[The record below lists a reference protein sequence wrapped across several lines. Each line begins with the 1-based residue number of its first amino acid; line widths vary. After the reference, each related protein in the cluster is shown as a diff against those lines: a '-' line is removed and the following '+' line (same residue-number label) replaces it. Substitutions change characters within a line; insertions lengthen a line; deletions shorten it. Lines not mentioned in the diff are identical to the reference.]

1 MIKLFQERINR
12 QLAKLHICLQLSY
25 VNLDQITVSD
35 KLIHIDFKY
44 IKTIRQ

>member
-1 MIKLFQERINR
+1 MIRLFQERINR

-35 KLIHIDFKY
+35 RLIYVNFKY
-44 IKTIRQ
+44 IKTIRK